1 MNISLSLSQIVVA
14 DFEKSFDFYQ
24 ELICPDKGLCKW

>member
-1 MNISLSLSQIVVA
+1 MSVSFVIAPNYGSQYWK
-14 DFEKSFDFYQ
+14 ELDFYQ